1 MPSVVEMDIFWNHP
15 INNRHLLKVEPT
27 INQKLSNLSAKNFK
41 KTRNLDRS
49 TPEPTIRSCDTGQ
62 QIPCF
67 DSFQMTTK

>member
-41 KTRNLDRS
+41 KTRNLDGL
-49 TPEPTIRSCDTGQ
+49 TPAPAIPSCDTGQ
-62 QIPCF
+62 QMPCF